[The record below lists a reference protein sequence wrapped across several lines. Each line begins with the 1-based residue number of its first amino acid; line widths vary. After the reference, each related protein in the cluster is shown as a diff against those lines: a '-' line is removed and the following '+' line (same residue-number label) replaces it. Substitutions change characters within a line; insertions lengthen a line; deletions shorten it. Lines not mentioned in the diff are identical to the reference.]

1 MQRRS
6 APGPAL
12 SDWIAHLWCWQMP
25 AGTPLPTLF
34 PGTGGELLLN
44 LGDPL
49 RIATIPLDSQQA
61 SHCLLFPKGEA
72 ILLRPRK
79 SRMTFVPQGKI
90 DLLSIRLRSATC
102 FPLLGLALDELDDVP
117 VFFNDLGLHLAIPE
131 LINLPYDLRVRRLE
145 RWLLTMVD
153 RCHLADT
160 NLIQAVNRLYYGDSF
175 STIRSLLGMTERTL
189 LRRIHQFTGVDARY
203 FCRTARFQ
211 RTLRQLLA
219 EGDVLNSALDHGYY
233 DQAHFIKT
241 CRLYTDLTPTE
252 LLKHQYRQLNF
263 YTDALATSIP
273 SSPSPSFSLSDAR

>member
-6 APGPAL
+6 TPSPAL
-12 SDWIAHLWCWQMP
+12 ADWIAHFWGWQMT

-49 RIATIPLDSQQA
+49 RIVTIPLDSQQPPN
-61 SHCLLFPKGEA
+61 CLILPKGEA
-72 ILLRPRK
+72 VLLRPRK
-79 SRMTFVPQGKI
+79 SRMTFAPQGEI

-102 FPLLGLALDELDDVP
+102 FPLLGIAMDELDDVP
-117 VFFNDLGLHLAIPE
+117 VSFTDLGLCCAIPE
-131 LINLPYDLRVRRLE
+131 LINLPYEMRISRLE
-145 RWLLTMVD
+145 RWLLAIVD
-153 RCHLADT
+153 RCHLMNTD
-160 NLIQAVNRLYYGDSF
+160 LIQAVNRLYYGDSF
-175 STIRSLLGMTERTL
+175 STIRSQLGMSERTI
-189 LRRIHQFTGVDARY
+189 LRRVHQFTGVDVRY

-219 EGDVLNSALDHGYY
+219 EGDVLNSALNHGYC

-252 LLKHQYRQLNF
+252 LLKRQYRQLNY
-263 YTDALATSIP
+263 YTNTLVGCVP
-273 SSPSPSFSLSDAR
+273 